1 MEASLSKRKDYC
13 LTCGHV
19 VAKERVAL
27 SSLEFRRLIHRIA
40 DYEELNSNK
49 DRLYRYIKSSY
60 RIKEFADQFLKDLE
74 DKLDNENDLDIIKL
88 WLLGFINNEDRAF
101 PPKEIYLYK
110 FLLRIYLMEENIDM
124 TFGDFYDSY
133 SHWVDDPM
141 SKNRVSR
148 ALLVFGLKTS
158 MKKIICEGKKKCS
171 IMLSATKEE
180 LLELGRKNGF
190 SLIPTA

>member
-1 MEASLSKRKDYC
+1 
-13 LTCGHV
+13 
-19 VAKERVAL
+19 
-27 SSLEFRRLIHRIA
+27 
-40 DYEELNSNK
+40 
-49 DRLYRYIKSSY
+49 
-60 RIKEFADQFLKDLE
+60 
-74 DKLDNENDLDIIKL
+74 
-88 WLLGFINNEDRAF
+88 
-101 PPKEIYLYK
+101 
-110 FLLRIYLMEENIDM
+110 M